1 MTSMTFDIGFDL
13 GLGGLING
21 EYLVV
26 KDYNVEILQINNHVY
41 LTIFEELA
49 MDLYGVFIC
58 QQLSYSTMHS
68 PRNPIFKISNFTR
81 WVASR

>member
-1 MTSMTFDIGFDL
+1 MTSVTFDIGFDL
-13 GLGGLING
+13 GLIGLING

-26 KDYNVEILQINNHVY
+26 KNYNIEILEINNHVY
-41 LTIFEELA
+41 LTTFKELT

-58 QQLSYSTMHS
+58 QQLSHSTMHS
-68 PRNPIFKISNFTR
+68 PKNPIFKFSNFTI

>member
-1 MTSMTFDIGFDL
+1 MTFDIGFDL

-26 KDYNVEILQINNHVY
+26 KHYNIEILKIKNYVCF
-41 LTIFEELA
+41 TTFKELA

-58 QQLSYSTMHS
+58 QQLSHSIMHS
-68 PRNPIFKISNFTR
+68 PKNPIFKISNFTR
-81 WVASR
+81 WVTSR